1 MSMNIILLCGGKG
14 LRLRPL
20 TENLPKPLAKLNGK
34 PILHYVLNHLKDFD
48 VKKVTVS
55 VGYQSHKIIDYLSSQ
70 KLPWKTDI
78 SNAGDVDIISR
89 IIKVLENNND
99 NEEFIVLYGDTI
111 SDVNLN
117 TLRNF
122 HSNHN
127 RPITIS
133 TWPLKLQFGIVN
145 IDEDSKVIDFREKPK
160 SDIWINIGYIYF
172 NKHIFKDLK
181 TFETFESFLV
191 SMSKQNKIAAYKH
204 TGEHVTINSLKELKE
219 AEMYLEKREKS

>member
-1 MSMNIILLCGGKG
+1 MNIILLCGGKG

-20 TENLPKPLAKLNGK
+20 TENLPKPLARLNGK

-55 VGYQSHKIIDYLSSQ
+55 VGYQSNKITDYLSLQ
-70 KLPWKTDI
+70 KFPWKTKI
-78 SNAGDVDIISR
+78 SDAGDVDIISR
-89 IIKVLENNND
+89 ITKVFEQDND
-99 NEEFIVLYGDTI
+99 DEDFLVLYGDTI

-117 TLRNF
+117 TLKDF
-122 HSNHN
+122 HYNHN

-145 IDEDSKVIDFREKPK
+145 IDEDSNVIDFREKPK

-172 NKHIFKDLK
+172 NKYTFKDFKNFK
-181 TFETFESFLV
+181 TFENFLV

-204 TGEHVTINSLKELKE
+204 YGEHITINSLKELKE
-219 AEMYLEKREKS
+219 AEMYLEKREQT

>member
-55 VGYQSHKIIDYLSSQ
+55 VGYQSHMIIDYLSSQ
-70 KLPWKTDI
+70 KFLWKTDI

-89 IIKVLENNND
+89 ITKVLENNND

-145 IDEDSKVIDFREKPK
+145 IDEDSNVIDFREKPK

-172 NKHIFKDLK
+172 NKHMFKDLK
-181 TFETFESFLV
+181 NFETFESFLV
-191 SMSKQNKIAAYKH
+191 SMSKQNNIAAYKH

-219 AEMYLEKREKS
+219 AEMYLEKRERS